1 MTMSEPEIKKTI
13 WQAEASNPESCEI
26 LRSALRE
33 VRDPELGLD
42 IIQLGM
48 VRDVEMKGSQ
58 VFIKMI
64 LTTPFCPYAPT
75 MLEAARIKASQALN
89 QPVQVE
95 LGDEPW
101 DRAMMEDGAGFD
113 WGIY

>member
-1 MTMSEPEIKKTI
+1 MSEAELNKPG
-13 WQAEASNPESCEI
+13 WQAEGSNPETCEI
-26 LRSALRE
+26 LRKALRE

-48 VRDVEMKGSQ
+48 VRDVEMKGNQ
-58 VFIKMI
+58 VLIKII
-64 LTTPFCPYAPT
+64 LTTPFCPYAAA
-75 MLEAARIKASQALN
+75 MLEAARSKASQALKI
-89 QPVQVE
+89 PVQVE

-101 DRAMMEDGAGFD
+101 DRTMMEEGTGLD

>member
-1 MTMSEPEIKKTI
+1 MSETEFKKPL
-13 WQAEASNPESCEI
+13 WQAETSNPESCEI
-26 LRSALRE
+26 LRKALRE

-75 MLEAARIKASQALN
+75 MLEAARAKATQALN
-89 QPVQVE
+89 LPVQVE

-101 DRAMMEDGAGFD
+101 DRAMMEEGTGFD